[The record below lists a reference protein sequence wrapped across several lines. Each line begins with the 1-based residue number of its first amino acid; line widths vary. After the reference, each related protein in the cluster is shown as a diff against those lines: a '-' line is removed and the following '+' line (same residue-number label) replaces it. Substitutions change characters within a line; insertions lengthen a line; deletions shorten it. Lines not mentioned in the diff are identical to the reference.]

1 MGFLLLLGLSVANR
15 SSCKQRLV
23 AAIYIL
29 VIWYTTGWYIR
40 ISVPN
45 RKSADIIWIPPP
57 LAQSPGLR
65 GRQLR
70 CQGRLHS
77 WPRNDTC
84 TFGHW
89 GFFSC
94 FVSALSLALVL
105 LLLHILPLHWLMIP
119 PVQLFILHLLLH
131 LVELLLLNLPLLL
144 LRIILYHLLLAQ
156 LYQPTANVATSWWAY
171 SLLI

>member
-77 WPRNDTC
+77 WPGNDTC

-94 FVSALSLALVL
+94 FVSALSLALLLHWLL

-119 PVQLFILHLLLH
+119 AVHLVINIIHLLLL
-131 LVELLLLNLPLLL
+131 LVELLLLHLLRLL
-144 LRIILYHLLLAQ
+144 LRIILYYLLLAQ
-156 LYQPTANVATSWWAY
+156 LYQPTATVATSW
-171 SLLI
+171 